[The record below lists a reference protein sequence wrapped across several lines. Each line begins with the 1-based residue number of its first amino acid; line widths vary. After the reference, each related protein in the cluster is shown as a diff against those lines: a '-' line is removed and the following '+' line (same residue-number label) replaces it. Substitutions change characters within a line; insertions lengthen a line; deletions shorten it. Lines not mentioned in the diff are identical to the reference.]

1 MVLYKPPELQPN
13 SSTKSDSNSS
23 DISTPSKLVAQLYKR
38 RPSIFEKEV
47 VHQHVNINLCS
58 CNWRDCLTWLLP
70 NPVKYINRKH
80 KRMLSSSQLI
90 IPEKNNSV
98 YLSYDSDDSDVSRDK
113 DAPENIHIKYHD
125 KPTHSLHKRRR
136 HSSLHPHTVHD
147 LRVLQDIPEIPSPQV
162 SP

>member
-1 MVLYKPPELQPN
+1 MVHFPPIEHIPQN
-13 SSTKSDSNSS
+13 TSNKSESNSS
-23 DISTPSKLVAQLYKR
+23 ELSTPSKLVAQLYKR

-80 KRMLSSSQLI
+80 KRILSSSHLI
-90 IPEKNNSV
+90 IPDTNNSKSF
-98 YLSYDSDDSDVSRDK
+98 SYDSDDSRDGDV
-113 DAPENIHIKYHD
+113 PEHIFIKYHH
-125 KPTHSLHKRRR
+125 KPHTLHKRRTN
-136 HSSLHPHTVHD
+136 SSLHPHNSVQD
-147 LRVLQDIPEIPSPQV
+147 LCVLQNIPEVPSPQV